1 MVKIRNKI
9 EARSIVGNQ
18 GNTLRISIP
27 QEISKYIKVNS
38 GDVAKW
44 VLYPTTEKPE
54 IKIEILEAE
63 NK

>member
-1 MVKIRNKI
+1 MVKIRNEI

-27 QEISKYIKVNS
+27 QEISKYVKVNS

-44 VLYPTTEKPE
+44 VLYLNTDKPE
-54 IKIEILEAE
+54 IKIEIIEAK

>member
-9 EARSIVGNQ
+9 EARSVVGSQ

-27 QEISKYIKVNS
+27 QEISKYVKVNS
-38 GDVAKW
+38 GDIAKW
-44 VLYPTTEKPE
+44 VLYPTDKPE
-54 IKIEILEAE
+54 IKIEILEAN